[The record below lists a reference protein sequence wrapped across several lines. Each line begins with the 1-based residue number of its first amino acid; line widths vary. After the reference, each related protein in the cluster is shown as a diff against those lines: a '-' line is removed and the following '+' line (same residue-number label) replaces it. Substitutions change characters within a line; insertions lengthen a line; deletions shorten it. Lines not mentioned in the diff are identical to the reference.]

1 LTRVCAVGGVV
12 GAGVSM
18 RTSGIRSELFSELL
32 QLPSDEAPHAAQARH
47 MYVIKRGGRFACDA
61 IDRDG

>member
-1 LTRVCAVGGVV
+1 
-12 GAGVSM
+12 M